1 MKIILHGQQA
11 FGKAVL
17 ENLLENNKDIVA
29 VCSAP
34 DKANTKIDPLVE
46 LAREKDLPVYQPS
59 SWKTSEA
66 LEKIKSFEADLCIM
80 AYVLLMVPKAVLDE
94 PTYGTIQYHPSIL
107 PMHKGPSSINWPIY
121 NGEKKTGITIFW
133 PDDGLDTGPILLQK
147 YCDISSDDTLGSLY
161 FNKLFPLGVEA
172 IAESIELIETG
183 IAPKLYQEKQS
194 GSYESWFGRPES
206 KIDWYNS
213 AHSIYNQIRASNPQP
228 GAWTTLN
235 GVEVKIY
242 DAAHSDLTGNSGEIV
257 NVNNDGFVVAAGQ
270 NSILI
275 KKLRVNKEKISA
287 NDYIKDNKIKIGD
300 KFE

>member
-34 DKANTKIDPLVE
+34 DKENTKIDPLVE

-59 SWKTSEA
+59 SWKTPEA
-66 LEKIKSFEADLCIM
+66 LEKIKSFKADLCIM

-94 PTYGTIQYHPSIL
+94 PAYGTIQYHPSIL

-147 YCDISSDDTLGSLY
+147 YCDIGSDDTLGSLY

-172 IAESIELIETG
+172 ITESIELIENG

>member
-34 DKANTKIDPLVE
+34 DKENTKIDPLVE

-59 SWKTSEA
+59 SWKTPEA

-206 KIDWYNS
+206 KIDWNNS

-235 GVEVKIY
+235 GVEVKVY